1 LVDLHTTFQ
10 ALLAGRYSVER
21 ELGRGGMATVFLA
34 TDLEQGRPV
43 ALKVMHPELA
53 AVGAARFRREI
64 TIASRLE
71 HPNILG
77 VYDAGEAA
85 GRLWYAMPYVRGE
98 SLRDVLQRERRLPV
112 PRAVRIAIDAACALE
127 YAHQH
132 GVLHRDIKPENVLLD
147 EAGQTLLADF
157 GLARA
162 TEPDA
167 GVGEAGALTAT
178 GYFVGSATYV
188 SPEQASGQ
196 YEVDGR
202 TDVYGLG
209 CVLYEMLA
217 GEPPITAPTAREVLA
232 KRAAVPAPPVGL
244 LCPDVPP
251 AVEAAIDRAL
261 VRWPSG
267 RFGTA
272 AAFASALESALSTA
286 VPAASVPAV
295 DGRGR
300 HVPAAAWAAPPAAP
314 NVDSGLAGSAGF
326 VGHLLGAVRRL
337 WRAG

>member
-1 LVDLHTTFQ
+1 LVDLHATFQ
-10 ALLAGRYSVER
+10 SLLAGRYAIER

-34 TDLEQGRPV
+34 TDLEHGRVV

-64 TIASRLE
+64 SIAGRLR

-77 VYDAGEAA
+77 VYEAGEAA
-85 GRLWYAMPYVRGE
+85 GRFWYAMPYVQGE
-98 SLRDVLQRERRLPV
+98 SLRDVLRRERRLPV
-112 PRAVRIAIDAACALE
+112 PRAVRIALDAARALD
-127 YAHQH
+127 YAHQQ
-132 GVLHRDIKPENVLLD
+132 GVLHRDVKPENVLLD
-147 EAGQTLLADF
+147 ETGRTLLADF

-167 GVGEAGALTAT
+167 GVCEAGALTET
-178 GYFVGSATYV
+178 GFFVGSATYV
-188 SPEQASGQ
+188 SPEQSSGE

-209 CVLYEMLA
+209 CVLFEMLA

-232 KRAAVPAPPVGL
+232 KRAALPAPPVGQ

-267 RFGTA
+267 RFATA
-272 AAFASALESALSTA
+272 ADFARALESALSIA
-286 VPAASVPAV
+286 LPDASVSAADHATRHTPAS
-295 DGRGR
+295 RSAR
-300 HVPAAAWAAPPAAP
+300 PPASP
-314 NVDSGLAGSAGF
+314 NVNAVRADGAGF
-326 VGHLLGAVRRL
+326 VGHLLGTVRRL
-337 WRAG
+337 WRGP